1 MKDQEKNTYE
11 PPTATVVEVKFE
23 SGILFDSDPQVGM

>member
-11 PPTATVVEVKFE
+11 APTATIVEVKFE
-23 SGILFDSDPQVGM
+23 SGILFESPQVGM